1 MERTLAGGSHEL
13 SARLFA
19 GHEMI
24 VRPMMVIICKLSKI
38 ILKGFTVFFNYVRK
52 ALTWTEY
59 IDINVF

>member
-1 MERTLAGGSHEL
+1 
-13 SARLFA
+13 
-19 GHEMI
+19 MI